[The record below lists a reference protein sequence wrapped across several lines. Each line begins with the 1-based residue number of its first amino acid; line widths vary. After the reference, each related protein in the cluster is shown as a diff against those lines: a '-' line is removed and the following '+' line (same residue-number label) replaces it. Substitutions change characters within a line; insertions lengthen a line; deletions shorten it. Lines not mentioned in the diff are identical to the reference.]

1 MKRHAEIIPIALTAS
16 ELKNIHIYRTGLPA
30 SLIKKSSTN
39 YLHQKLYINFSGTF
53 QMSFNSIEYYHRI
66 LLRPNPLP

>member
-1 MKRHAEIIPIALTAS
+1 MKIHAEIIPIALTAS
-16 ELKNIHIYRTGLPA
+16 EFKKYIYRTGLPA